1 MYIYICVYVLRT
13 AYYSID
19 YTLQTTYFDIS
30 YIDMYICYVPSIYHP
45 LSTIYYPLCAVCP
58 IPYFTSICHIPYHKP
73 YTIQTV
79 YYILYTTDIC
89 ISGKRMQKVIY
100 IYITRINYSGQT
112 VASVEPFS
120 QASSSA
126 SWLGIAVISNSS

>member
-1 MYIYICVYVLRT
+1 MLYTCTSTMYHL
-13 AYYSID
+13 
-19 YTLQTTYFDIS
+19 L
-30 YIDMYICYVPSIYHP
+30 YHP
-45 LSTIYYPLCAVCP
+45 LSAIYYPLCAVYR
-58 IPYFTSICHIPYHKP
+58 IPYYTSICHIPYHKP
-73 YTIQTV
+73 FTYTMPTM

-120 QASSSA
+120 
-126 SWLGIAVISNSS
+126 